1 MDNNEL
7 YVFIA
12 KLLISFV
19 VLTGFYLG
27 FFRYKS
33 SFNSA
38 RCFLLAI
45 PLVALLSAMLTF
57 KVLPAEIKHV
67 VPKPYVTMKSNVTD
81 VFVPE
86 NIQSVSQAEA
96 NNVEIINSDNSINN
110 DYWAITGH
118 DIVKI
123 ILLVYVLGVLG
134 VLSVII
140 YQLSKVFNIRRW
152 AKKDTLDG
160 VEFYRSSY
168 ATSSFSFGRDIF
180 VDHNISGEKLT
191 VVLQHELAH
200 INNYHYIDK
209 VIIECMTALMWFN
222 PFIWFMRKD
231 IGAIHE
237 FQSDE
242 TVLRNGVNVAK
253 YKHFLYEEI
262 LGATP
267 HIANGF
273 NNSLIKKRF
282 YIIMNGN
289 QIKFKT
295 LRHVLTIPVVCL
307 LMAATTVTYDDSV
320 EIVIKESV
328 LNNEVESSFSI
339 ASLESVLL
347 FDRSK
352 FKETLPLAET
362 FRVEE
367 IPADQIREIEFNEGT
382 INKPEK
388 TIHITLKDS
397 KSPEVQSIS
406 TVSEVPKMPKMP
418 EMSEMSEMPE
428 VNVKIR
434 VNDLVDDDPH
444 KKQESNKKWYNDE
457 SKYYIA
463 KASQIV
469 TSLDNDTG
477 IVDIQCTKK
486 DTRVTVA
493 YRSPANEYW
502 IMMSSLF
509 QIRDKKT
516 NDRYMI
522 RGIENELPMDKG
534 LVLIG
539 QQNRTLEYTLIF
551 PPLKPDVDLVDI
563 VEVVSPESA
572 RIGGGSP
579 WRWDNV
585 KISSF
590 ESRKRG
596 EIIR

>member
-27 FFRYKS
+27 LFRYKS

-45 PLVALLSAMLTF
+45 PLVASLSAMLTF

-67 VPKPYVTMKSNVTD
+67 VPKLYVTMESNVKD

-152 AKKDTLDG
+152 ANKDTLDG

-168 ATSSFSFGRDIF
+168 ATSPFSFGRDIF

-200 INNYHYIDK
+200 INNHHYIDK

-222 PFIWFMRKD
+222 PFIWFMRKE

-242 TVLRNGVNVAK
+242 TVLRNGVNVSK

-295 LRHVLTIPVVCL
+295 LRNVLTIPVVCL

-320 EIVIKESV
+320 EIGTKERV

-347 FDRSK
+347 SDRSK

-367 IPADQIREIEFNEGT
+367 IPADQIKEIEFNEGN
-382 INKPEK
+382 INKPE
-388 TIHITLKDS
+388 
-397 KSPEVQSIS
+397 
-406 TVSEVPKMPKMP
+406 MP
-418 EMSEMSEMPE
+418 EMPE
-428 VNVKIR
+428 DNVKIR

-444 KKQESNKKWYNDE
+444 KKQDLNKKWYNDE
-457 SKYYIA
+457 SKYYIV

-502 IMMSSLF
+502 IMMSSMF

-522 RGIENELPMDKG
+522 RSIENELPMDKG